1 MSGRHRVIWLVSTLL
16 AALTIRA
23 AAQEPHRSGFW
34 LETGSGPG
42 AVRIACSGCP
52 DVTTAGGSS
61 GYLRLGGVLSPK
73 VLLGVETFGFTNQHF
88 AFAGQPGS
96 VIAEDASLGAVVL
109 WYPWRGGVFLKGGLG
124 LARGTFTVAPDS
136 GPVLH
141 TTGTGVGLTLGLG
154 FDLRLSRRFA
164 LTLNSADCITAIG
177 DVVLPG
183 TRVDDVIATMYQ
195 LTLGFTIR

>member
-1 MSGRHRVIWLVSTLL
+1 MTARRLRWLVPAL
-16 AALTIRA
+16 AALLSGRA
-23 AAQEPHRSGFW
+23 PAQEPHRSGFW

-42 AVRIACSGCP
+42 AVRIGCSGCP
-52 DVTTAGGSS
+52 DITTAGGSS

-88 AFAGQPGS
+88 AFAGQAAS

-124 LARGTFTVAPDS
+124 LARGTFTVTPDS
-136 GPVLH
+136 SPVLH
-141 TTGTGVGLTLGLG
+141 ATGTGVGLTLGAG

-164 LTLNSADCITAIG
+164 LTLNAADCITAIG

-195 LTLGFTIR
+195 LTLGLTVR